1 VARADQLAALLRS
14 HIAGDD
20 EQFRSVALQIA
31 AQEARAGRIHVATEL
46 RDLIDDADLKGKVIE
61 RQGPTPIAQARG
73 ELTGLVEVSYPET
86 RLDTMVLSEQ
96 AKSRLLRVVYEQR
109 QAHILE
115 SHGLR
120 PRRKLLLVG
129 PPGVGKTMTASALAG
144 ELKLPLFTILL
155 EGVITKFLGETAVK
169 LRTIFEAMNRT
180 RGVFL
185 FDEFDAIGSK
195 RNAQNDV
202 GEVRRVLNSFLQ
214 LLENDR
220 SSSLVVC
227 ATNHPELLDRALFR
241 RFDDVLRYT
250 IPDSPTAIALL
261 KARLSHRKSATIR
274 WATITKSAE
283 GLSQADLAR
292 AADEALKVSVLRDE
306 PVTTESLV
314 QALEERSS
322 EAHRDQV

>member
-1 VARADQLAALLRS
+1 M
-14 HIAGDD
+14 AGDD

-31 AQEARAGRIHVATEL
+31 AQEARAGRGRLATEL
-46 RDLIDDADLKGKVIE
+46 RDLVDEAQLKTAVVE

-73 ELTGLVEVSYPET
+73 ELSGLVEASYPQT
-86 RLDTMVLSEQ
+86 RLDAMVLSDE
-96 AKSRLLRVVYEQR
+96 ASSRLLRVIHEQR
-109 QAHILE
+109 QAHVLE

-144 ELKLPLFTILL
+144 ELKLPLFTTLL
-155 EGVITKFLGETAVK
+155 EGVITKYLGETAVK
-169 LRTIFEAMNRT
+169 LRTIFDAMNRT

-185 FDEFDAIGSK
+185 FDEFDAIGAK
-195 RNAQNDV
+195 RNAHNDV

-220 SSSLVVC
+220 SSSLIVC

-241 RFDDVLRYT
+241 RFDDVLRYAM
-250 IPDSPTAIALL
+250 PDTTTALAVLRT
-261 KARLSHRKSATIR
+261 RLSGRKSKAIR
-274 WATITKSAE
+274 WTSVGKGAD

-292 AADEALKVSVLRDE
+292 AADEASKASVLRGE
-306 PVTTESLV
+306 PVSTETLI
-314 QALEERSS
+314 QALEERKS
-322 EAHRDQV
+322 ESHRGDSLRTP